1 MPRAISDRC
10 REFLKHWESLRD
22 GKVMPSLQD
31 YLDHPSPDLQP
42 NVMITDFVS
51 RTEIPI
57 RLFGTA
63 LEAIYIIE
71 EPSREGGVARQVA
84 FYDKGGKRIFGIFV
98 NRLASGGEHDP
109 ATLVQFQAMNE
120 YYKAQAGG

>member
-63 LEAIYIIE
+63 LVKLVRA
-71 EPSREGGVARQVA
+71 
-84 FYDKGGKRIFGIFV
+84 
-98 NRLASGGEHDP
+98 DP
-109 ATLVQFQAMNE
+109 TGRTNE
-120 YYKAQAGG
+120 LNAQELSTF